1 MLEKVDAGR
10 KCGRAEPRKGAQ
22 THINIGRNALEGGAI
37 ARRAKN
43 FSKKFLHNRKFFCYA
58 GRHPREIFGKI
69 LATGVL
75 GTVSGGPTVKTK
87 ISEETKP
94 S

>member
-1 MLEKVDAGR
+1 MWGG
-10 KCGRAEPRKGAQ
+10 KCGRARRRKGAQ
-22 THINIGRNALEGGAI
+22 TPINIGRNALEGGMA
-37 ARRAKN
+37 ARRAK
-43 FSKKFLHNRKFFCYA
+43 KKFLHNRKFFCYA
-58 GRHPREIFGKI
+58 GRHPRRIFGKI
-69 LATGVL
+69 LATGVP